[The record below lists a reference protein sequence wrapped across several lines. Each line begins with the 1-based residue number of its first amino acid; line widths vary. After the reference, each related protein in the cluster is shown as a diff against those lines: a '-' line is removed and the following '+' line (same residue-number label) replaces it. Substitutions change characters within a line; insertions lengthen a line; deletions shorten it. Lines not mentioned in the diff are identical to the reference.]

1 MPEITIHRHIAHS
14 EQGLYLLVPFEM
26 PANTARIDV
35 CYSYPKLAR
44 EPLTIPEE
52 VIFSKKKRINT
63 VDIGLIAP
71 DGTIS
76 MDYTKFGSSD
86 ILGSELLTPLT

>member
-44 EPLTIPEE
+44 EPLTVPEE
-52 VIFSKKKRINT
+52 VFFSKKK
-63 VDIGLIAP
+63 P
-71 DGTIS
+71 DQYRRYWADRAGWLA
-76 MDYTKFGSSD
+76 G
-86 ILGSELLTPLT
+86 GSERFEPLGNHGLRN

>member
-35 CYSYPKLAR
+35 CYSYPSTRVSSPFRGSLLFK
-44 EPLTIPEE
+44 
-52 VIFSKKKRINT
+52 S
-63 VDIGLIAP
+63 GLIP
-71 DGTIS
+71 S
-76 MDYTKFGSSD
+76 
-86 ILGSELLTPLT
+86 ILGDRAGWLQVGASGRAARKSWSRN